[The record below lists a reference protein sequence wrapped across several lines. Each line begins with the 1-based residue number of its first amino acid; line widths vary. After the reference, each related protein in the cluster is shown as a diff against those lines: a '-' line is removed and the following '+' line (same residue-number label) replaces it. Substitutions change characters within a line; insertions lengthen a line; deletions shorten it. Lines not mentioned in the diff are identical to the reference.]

1 MFKKQIFLFPLA
13 LLLGIP
19 VFSQEDEKTNQT
31 DLGTEVVEIVKPFT
45 PSVSDAF
52 KLKENAVLNDT
63 SVTQKRK
70 VDYRISSVPVASTF
84 TPTKGKAA
92 KVEREK
98 REKLFDNYARL
109 GVGNYTNLL
118 AELYTNF
125 ELSNTDNI
133 GFFFQHNSTQGGI
146 KNLFLEDKFYNT
158 KAYGHY
164 TSRQNNAT
172 YKVDFGVDH
181 QLINWYGLP
190 KEAESYFSI
199 PDLLDLNSKQNY
211 FSGYV
216 GGSVALKDSYFE
228 KVKVNLRYMGDS
240 FSSSEFR
247 AVVAPEFSFPMGDV
261 AITLDADIDYVT
273 GSFDRAFDN
282 SNPLNYGFLN
292 LGAAPALVFG
302 SEDVSISL
310 GIAGYFGMDSENS
323 TSEFSLYPRVKASY
337 RLDETIRVYAGA
349 DGGLKQNS
357 YYDFKEINPFVSPT
371 LFIAPTKNT
380 YDGFAGI
387 TGNIS
392 NMVAFNLRA
401 SYGNE
406 ANKSLFKANPISS
419 ERKPYQYGNSFQVV
433 YDEVNTLNV
442 FGEVKAD
449 ISEMVSVGLN
459 VNYFNY
465 STDVETQ
472 AWNLPNIKASVFSEF
487 DITKELYGGASI
499 FFVGERKDYDFRQ
512 AREVNL
518 DPYVDA
524 NLHFGYRITEQFTA
538 FVKGN
543 NLFGDNYTK
552 WMNYPV
558 QGIQVMGGVTYKFDW

>member
-247 AVVAPEFSFPMGDV
+247 VVVAPEFSFPMGDV

-310 GIAGYFGMDSENS
+310 GIAGYFGMNSENS

-337 RLDETIRVYAGA
+337 RLDETILVYAGA

-406 ANKSLFKANPISS
+406 ANKPLFKANPISS

-487 DITKELYGGASI
+487 DITKELYGGVSI
-499 FFVGERKDYDFRQ
+499 FFVGERKDFDYFRTH
-512 AREVNL
+512 EVKL

-524 NLHFGYRITEQFTA
+524 NLHFGYRISEQFTA